1 MSGGL
6 SKPWLP
12 WQHPLHRATCVEEFL
27 RVASTLARC
36 KLKSYAKPEKVPINA
51 VERPE
56 LECAHDED
64 AEAGRVPQKAAI

>member
-1 MSGGL
+1 MQS
-6 SKPWLP
+6 
-12 WQHPLHRATCVEEFL
+12 
-27 RVASTLARC
+27 
-36 KLKSYAKPEKVPINA
+36 PEKVPINA